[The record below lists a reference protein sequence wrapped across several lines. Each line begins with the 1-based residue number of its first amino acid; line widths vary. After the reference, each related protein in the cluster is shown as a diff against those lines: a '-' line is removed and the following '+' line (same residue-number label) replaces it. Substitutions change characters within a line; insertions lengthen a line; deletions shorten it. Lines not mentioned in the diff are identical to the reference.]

1 MYPVLYLSRLQGV
14 LELFGA
20 KKLSETSKLT
30 YQSGSEKLKLKTFL
44 ITWAFTNSKKKKK
57 GLTCSLIGESE
68 AEFTGLSVLY
78 VFMCRSESVSKS
90 YKTKAGKSSEM
101 YRKNFS
107 IN

>member
-1 MYPVLYLSRLQGV
+1 MWQRKAEIEDLSHNLG
-14 LELFGA
+14 LHKFKE
-20 KKLSETSKLT
+20 
-30 YQSGSEKLKLKTFL
+30 
-44 ITWAFTNSKKKKK
+44 KKK

-107 IN
+107 LN